1 MRKITADD
9 VLSKTTDG
17 VAENLAALS
26 AMFPELVTEGP
37 DGVAVNLDVLK
48 QLVGDQTVPDAEEKY
63 GLN

>member
-1 MRKITADD
+1 MRKITSDD
-9 VLSKTTDG
+9 VLSKTRDG

-48 QLVGDQTVPDAEEKY
+48 
-63 GLN
+63 